1 MNQKVPP
8 IIYLANKSEDGFEG
22 EILADFYRKFP
33 QMTIAKDPATGLP
46 YEPIFISSE
55 HGDGLPDLF

>member
-1 MNQKVPP
+1 
-8 IIYLANKSEDGFEG
+8 
-22 EILADFYRKFP
+22 
-33 QMTIAKDPATGLP
+33 MTIAKDPVTGLP